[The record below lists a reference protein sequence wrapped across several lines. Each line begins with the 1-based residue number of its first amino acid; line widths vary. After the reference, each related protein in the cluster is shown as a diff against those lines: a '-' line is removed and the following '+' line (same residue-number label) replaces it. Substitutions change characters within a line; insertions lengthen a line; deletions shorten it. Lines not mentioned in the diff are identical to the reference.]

1 MLMGKTSKILF
12 ALILALVTLALWSI
26 LRPWFSSLLWAAI
39 LAVIF
44 YKTKIW
50 LSRATGGRN
59 GLAALLTLLV
69 ICLIVFTPLA
79 IIASSLAREFNT
91 VYQNLQTDN
100 ANIARLFYEYLGYL
114 PDWARGLLA
123 EYQLDNLTDIRSK
136 LSEVAMKGSQYAAG
150 SVLLISKNTFSLAV
164 GFGVMLY
171 LLFFFLKDGARLVE
185 LAFKAIPLENNMKY
199 RLFARFAAVARATV
213 KGTVVVAVVQG
224 ALGGI
229 AFYFAGIEAS
239 LLWGALM
246 AFLSLIPAVGT
257 ALVWMPAAIYLF
269 ATGMIIKGLLL
280 TLWFVVV
287 VGLSDNILR
296 PLLVGKDIRMPD
308 WLILITTLGGLSIYG
323 INGFVIGPMVAA
335 LFVTCWNYFYQAD
348 QEKRRLNGDD
358 SKVPAQQEV
367 TETKR

>member
-1 MLMGKTSKILF
+1 M
-12 ALILALVTLALWSI
+12 
-26 LRPWFSSLLWAAI
+26 LWAII

-44 YKTKIW
+44 YKMKIW
-50 LSRATGGRN
+50 LTRATNGRN
-59 GLAALLTLLV
+59 GLASFLTLLA

-79 IIASSLAREFNT
+79 IIASSLAREFNI
-91 VYQNLQTDN
+91 VYQSLQSDN
-100 ANIARLFYEYLGYL
+100 ATLSKLFYEYFGYL
-114 PDWARGLLA
+114 PGWARSLLT
-123 EYQLDNLTDIRSK
+123 EYDLDNLADIRSK

-185 LAFKAIPLENNMKY
+185 LAF
-199 RLFARFAAVARATV
+199 
-213 KGTVVVAVVQG
+213 
-224 ALGGI
+224 
-229 AFYFAGIEAS
+229 YFAGIEAS

-257 ALVWMPAAIYLF
+257 ALIWIPAAIYLF
-269 ATGMIIKGLLL
+269 ASGAIITGILL

-348 QEKRRLNGDD
+348 QEKRRVSGED
-358 SKVPAQQEV
+358 SKVPAQQDAAEP
-367 TETKR
+367 KS

>member
-1 MLMGKTSKILF
+1 MMGKTSKIVF
-12 ALILALVTLALWSI
+12 VVILTLVTLAFLTI
-26 LRPWFSSLLWAAI
+26 LRPYFSSVLWAII

-44 YKTKIW
+44 YKMKIW
-50 LSRATGGRN
+50 LTRATNGRN
-59 GLAALLTLLV
+59 GLASFLTLLA

-79 IIASSLAREFNT
+79 IIASSLAREFNI
-91 VYQNLQTDN
+91 VYQSLQSDN
-100 ANIARLFYEYLGYL
+100 ATLSKLFYEYFGYL
-114 PDWARGLLA
+114 PGWARSLLT
-123 EYQLDNLTDIRSK
+123 EYDLDNLADIRSK

-257 ALVWMPAAIYLF
+257 ALIWIPAAIYLF
-269 ATGMIIKGLLL
+269 ASGAIITGILL

-348 QEKRRLNGDD
+348 QEKRRVSGED
-358 SKVPAQQEV
+358 SKVPAQQDAAEP
-367 TETKR
+367 KS